1 MTRPTPSTHPPS
13 READLLLPTLLF
25 ALTLTAVAPA
35 FLVGAFA
42 RDLMDDLG
50 FRIAELGLVGS
61 MYTVGFGVGAL
72 TGRYLWRG
80 WPPDLALFLPGGVAL
95 LGGVV
100 VARADSLAA
109 LVVGVTLAGVASSV
123 SQTISTHLIASRPA
137 GSVRAATVFSAFQSA
152 KPAAAVVVGLLSV
165 IGLSGVGWREV
176 FLAVGVLSVVL
187 VALVQWPTRDQV
199 YAAEPA
205 GRAIT
210 LSRWIWRPT
219 VLMGLGFAIT
229 SISTTFIVEAAQD
242 EGLDARAAGLVLLG
256 SGCLAVVGRITAG
269 LLADR
274 PGVSLNRL
282 LAWLFA
288 LGGLGCALIATGG
301 ITSFL
306 VGVCLVFGPGWA
318 FGGVIL
324 ARVSM
329 HDRARASQSAG
340 ALFLGAAL
348 GGALGPAAFGL
359 VVAQASYGIAWAGL
373 GVFMLVAGWVALT
386 WRLGQADQTGAA
398 HRTVR

>member
-1 MTRPTPSTHPPS
+1 MPRPTASAHPPG
-13 READLLLPTLLF
+13 RQAGPLLPALLF

-50 FRIAELGLVGS
+50 FQIAELGLVGS
-61 MYTVGFGVGAL
+61 MYTVGFGIGAL

-80 WPPDLALFLPGGVAL
+80 WPPDLALFVPGGLAL
-95 LGGVV
+95 LGGAL
-100 VARADSLAA
+100 VARADDLAT
-109 LVVGVTLAGVASSV
+109 LVAGVALAGVASSI
-123 SQTISTHLIASRPA
+123 SQTISSHLIASRPT
-137 GSVRAATVFSAFQSA
+137 GNVRAATVFSAFQSA
-152 KPAAAVVVGLLSV
+152 KPAAAVVVGLLGV
-165 IGLSGVGWREV
+165 TGLSGVGWREV
-176 FLAVGVLSVVL
+176 FLAVGVLNVVL
-187 VALVQWPTRDQV
+187 VALVQWSTRDQV

-205 GRAIT
+205 GPVIT
-210 LSRWIWRPT
+210 LERWIWRPT
-219 VLMGLGFAIT
+219 VLMSLGFAIT
-229 SISTTFIVEAAQD
+229 SISATFIIEAAKD
-242 EGLDARAAGLVLLG
+242 EGLDTRGAGLVLLG
-256 SGCLAVVGRITAG
+256 SGCVAVVGRIAAG

-274 PGVSLNRL
+274 SDVSLNRL

-288 LGGLGCALIATGG
+288 LGGLGCALIATAG

-324 ARVSM
+324 SRVSM
-329 HDRARASQSAG
+329 HDRAKAAQSAG

-359 VVAQASYGIAWAGL
+359 VVARAGYGVAWAGL
-373 GVFMLVAGWVALT
+373 GVLMLVAGWVALT
-386 WRLGQADQTGAA
+386 WRLGQAEQTGTA
-398 HRTVR
+398 HRAVR